1 MKCAIIGAVFLVSSV
16 ASIGAANAQTKS
28 LKEQLVGTWI
38 LSSVVVADDKGVKST
53 PWSEHP
59 LGTFM
64 FDEGGHFAEMIIHP
78 EKDNAS
84 IDYYGTYSV
93 DETAKEISLH
103 VIGSSANRFNGKDTE
118 RMVSISDETMVTHN
132 SAPSR
137 GSSAESVWKRAR

>member
-1 MKCAIIGAVFLVSSV
+1 MKCATIGAIFLVGSV
-16 ASIGAANAQTKS
+16 ASIGAAQAQTKS
-28 LKEQLVGTWI
+28 LKEQLIGTWI
-38 LSSVVVADDKGVKST
+38 LSSVVVMDDKGVRST
-53 PWSEHP
+53 PWTEHP

-103 VIGSSANRFNGKDTE
+103 VTGSSANRFNGKDTK
-118 RMVSISDETMVTHN
+118 RIVSISDQTMVTHN
-132 SAPSR
+132 PAPSR
-137 GSSAESVWKRAR
+137 GSAAESVWKRAQ